1 MLYNYIQIKYY
12 FINLY
17 CVIYYCILNKSDFL
31 KFLIILLKCCIYSRV
46 MKVCILGGT
55 GYLGTKIITELIKG
69 DNYVVCVCRKDSKSK
84 KEFFNNNKVE
94 YVVSDYLVL
103 RDLFAN
109 TKFDCIINASCTYMK
124 GARIDDIVESNLIF
138 PMRVL
143 SLAVENYYGINSEF
157 NNYNSIK
164 LNSEISHL
172 KTKKESTNIKQLRFI
187 SMGTGLPDN
196 FNLYTYTKKQFN
208 KMGHF
213 FSKEYGLEFI
223 NLELENYYGEFEPK
237 NRFLPSVIEKMK
249 NNEDIPLTQGEQLRD
264 FVYINDVINAIML
277 IATKK
282 DLPPYMDVPL
292 GSGNA
297 SSIKELVMYIKELM
311 NSKSN
316 LQYGKVPLRPN
327 EPSSFS
333 NLAMYKMLG
342 GKIEYNWK
350 DGIKIMLEKEGIL

>member
-1 MLYNYIQIKYY
+1 
-12 FINLY
+12 
-17 CVIYYCILNKSDFL
+17 
-31 KFLIILLKCCIYSRV
+31 

-55 GYLGTKIITELIKG
+55 GYLGTRIITELINS

-109 TKFDCIINASCTYMK
+109 TKFDYIINASCTYMK

-143 SLAVENYYGINSEF
+143 SLAVENYYGIDSEF
-157 NNYNSIK
+157 SNYNQI
-164 LNSEISHL
+164 NNEISSSKL
-172 KTKKESTNIKQLRFI
+172 KREIINPKQLRFI
-187 SMGTGLPDN
+187 SIGTGLPDN

-213 FSKEYGLEFI
+213 FSNEYGLEFI

-264 FVYINDVINAIML
+264 FVYINDVINAVML
-277 IATKK
+277 VATKK
-282 DLPPYMDVPL
+282 DVPPYMDVPL

-297 SSIKELVMYIKELM
+297 PSIKELVIYIKELM
-311 NSKSN
+311 NSKSD
-316 LQYGKVPLRPN
+316 LQFGKVPLRPN
-327 EPSSFS
+327 EPSSFA
-333 NLAMYKMLG
+333 NLALYKMLG

-350 DGIKIMLEKEGIL
+350 EGIKTMLEKEGVL

>member
-1 MLYNYIQIKYY
+1 
-12 FINLY
+12 
-17 CVIYYCILNKSDFL
+17 
-31 KFLIILLKCCIYSRV
+31 
-46 MKVCILGGT
+46 MKICILGGT

-69 DNYVVCVCRKDSKSK
+69 DNEIVCVCRKDSKSK
-84 KEFFNNNKVE
+84 KEFLNNSKVE
-94 YVVSDYLVL
+94 YVVSDYLIL
-103 RDLFAN
+103 RKLFSS

-157 NNYNSIK
+157 NNYNRMS
-164 LNSEISHL
+164 LNSEASSL
-172 KTKKESTNIKQLRFI
+172 KIKKETINLKQLRFI
-187 SMGTGLPDN
+187 SIGTGLPDN

-213 FSKEYGLEFI
+213 FSNEYGLEFI

-237 NRFLPSVIEKMK
+237 NRFLPSIIEKMK
-249 NNEDIPLTQGEQLRD
+249 KNENIPLTQGEQLRD
-264 FVYINDVINAIML
+264 FVYINDVINAIVL
-277 IATKK
+277 LLTKN
-282 DLPPYMDVPL
+282 DVPPYIDIPL

-297 SSIKELVMYIKELM
+297 PSIRELVIYIKELL
-311 NSKSN
+311 NSKSD
-316 LQYGKVPLRPN
+316 LQFGKVPLRPN
-327 EPSSFS
+327 EPSSFA

-350 DGIKIMLEKEGIL
+350 DGIKTMLEKEGIL

>member
-1 MLYNYIQIKYY
+1 
-12 FINLY
+12 
-17 CVIYYCILNKSDFL
+17 
-31 KFLIILLKCCIYSRV
+31 

-55 GYLGTKIITELIKG
+55 GYLGTKIISEYVKG
-69 DNYVVCVCRKDSKSK
+69 DNYVVCVCRKDSKSR
-84 KEFFNNNKVE
+84 KEFINNNKVE
-94 YVVSDYLVL
+94 YVISDYLIL
-103 RDLFAN
+103 RDLFSN

-124 GARIDDIVESNLIF
+124 GARIDDVVESNLIF

-143 SLAVENYYGINSEF
+143 SLAVEKHYGVNSEF
-157 NNYNSIK
+157 NDYYRIK
-164 LNSEISHL
+164 INDGSNISQV
-172 KTKKESTNIKQLRFI
+172 KKGIANEKQLRFI
-187 SMGTGLPDN
+187 SIGTGLPDN

-249 NNEDIPLTQGEQLRD
+249 KNEDIPLTQGEQLRD

-282 DLPPYMDVPL
+282 DVPPYMDVPL
-292 GSGNA
+292 GSGDA
-297 SSIKELVMYIKELM
+297 PSIKELIIYIKEIM
-311 NSKSN
+311 KSKSD
-316 LQYGKVPLRPN
+316 LQFGKVPLRPN
-327 EPSSFS
+327 EPSSFA
-333 NLAMYKMLG
+333 NLAMFKMLG

-350 DGIKIMLEKEGIL
+350 DGIKQMLEKEGVI